1 MSVVLKAE
9 KREKLGSSAARKI
22 KREGR
27 IPAVIYSANGN
38 VNLSL
43 DAREFEQEYFKGIAL
58 TSVVELE
65 LGGKKLKVIAHKV
78 ELDPVSDRP
87 AHVDFLACEANK
99 PVRAKPKLVFVNQE
113 KSPGLK
119 KGGFLHIV
127 LRKVEVLCESGK
139 AIPEKIEVDVGLLH
153 VGNKI
158 RATNLALPAGIKL
171 SKKGNF
177 LIASVIGRGKS
188 EEEAAAAAA
197 PTDAAGA
204 AATPAAGAAAPAA
217 GAAAPAAGKAGAA
230 AGKADEKKPA
240 AKK

>member
-9 KREKLGSSAARKI
+9 KREKLGSSATRKI

-43 DAREFEQEYFKGIAL
+43 DVREFEHEYFKGIAL

-87 AHVDFLACEANK
+87 VHVDFLTCEENK
-99 PVRAKPKLVFVNQE
+99 AVRAKPKLAFINQE

-139 AIPEKIEVDVGLLH
+139 AIPEKIEVDVGTLH

-158 RATNLALPAGIKL
+158 RATNLVLPAGIKL

-188 EEEAAAAAA
+188 EEETAAAAA
-197 PTDAAGA
+197 PTDAAG
-204 AATPAAGAAAPAA
+204 ATPAAGAAAPAA

-230 AGKADEKKPA
+230 AGKTDEKKPA